1 MRHIDGHSHKV
12 PSRRCQRRR
21 HHLAIVPLAEI
32 IDHKSLSALTP
43 KDRQQIERLRRLLV
57 RLQEVQEGA

>member
-1 MRHIDGHSHKV
+1 MRHIDGHSRKV
-12 PSRRCQRRR
+12 PSRRCQGRR
-21 HHLAIVPLAEI
+21 HDLAIVPPADT

-57 RLQEVQEGA
+57 HLLEVQEGA